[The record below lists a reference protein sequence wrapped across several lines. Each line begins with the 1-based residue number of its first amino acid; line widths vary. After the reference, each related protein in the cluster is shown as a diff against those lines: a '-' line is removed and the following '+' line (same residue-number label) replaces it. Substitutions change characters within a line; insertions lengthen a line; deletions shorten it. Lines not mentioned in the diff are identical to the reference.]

1 VQRAVVD
8 AAILCG
14 AVLVGLA
21 GAATCRAGQPGSQP
35 AVVPT
40 GAIVDGGSP
49 VADPLPL
56 AQGHLRRARA
66 HRDASCAMLRDGD
79 RHAIDGYYA
88 ACEEAWNAVWTCPGS
103 ADILAPAAEVYA
115 DGLAGL
121 LESAKR
127 HGRLRP
133 EGLWLGTSSRP
144 LLVPLEPRALSI
156 SADAIASIEPQ
167 AQPDDDR
174 VGRRHL
180 RAGFGLPVVVRV
192 DPGPAGSVAADYAA
206 PRQSLAATAVLR
218 FRMPG
223 GETFL
228 QSFAGPTA
236 RDHAPAVLD
245 LANPQEIAAVQIGAA
260 RPHLAADLTA
270 PLLDAL
276 AGMPRTGIEGFLQPF
291 GPGDTLPSLEMLE
304 PRQPGRIPV
313 VFIHGLASDEGTW
326 YDMINELRAWP
337 VFQRQ
342 FEPWVFHYPTG
353 ASFLQSASALRRR
366 LTDAVTRLDPTAA
379 DASLRNLVLVGH
391 SMGGLHAKLQVV
403 APGTAIWDAISTRPF
418 AEIRLRPE
426 IKEQMRG
433 NFFFEPRPFVKR
445 VVCIATPHR
454 GSSLAVRG
462 VGKLASLTVRR
473 PPETQTVYAEAQRL
487 NPGMFTAD
495 FAGRPPTTIDILRP
509 DSSILQAL
517 ERLRPACWVSVHS
530 IVGDAHVSLLGGR
543 DDGVVP
549 VESAHTA
556 GAVSEI
562 AVPAMHTQV
571 HHHPRTIE
579 ELERILVQH
588 LHETGLEQRENPADR
603 KRKGPVVGE
612 TTGPERL
619 SK

>member
-1 VQRAVVD
+1 MTRAPGRTFD
-8 AAILCG
+8 ALCA
-14 AVLVGLA
+14 AVLCVVLA
-21 GAATCRAGQPGSQP
+21 GAAARSAGAPPVGN
-35 AVVPT
+35 AVVAPSAVT
-40 GAIVDGGSP
+40 GAAVQPDE
-49 VADPLPL
+49 DPLPV
-56 AQGHLRRARA
+56 AQGHLRRARG
-66 HRDASCAMLRDGD
+66 HRDASCQLLRDGD
-79 RHAIDGYYA
+79 RHAVDGYYA

-103 ADILAPAAEVYA
+103 ADVLAAAAEVYA

-121 LESAKR
+121 LEAARR
-127 HGRLRP
+127 HGRLGP

-144 LLVPLEPRALSI
+144 ILVPIEPRALPI
-156 SADAIASIEPQ
+156 VAADIGSIEPQ

-174 VGRRHL
+174 ISRRHL
-180 RAGFGLPVVVRV
+180 RAGFGLPVVVRLA
-192 DPGPAGSVAADYAA
+192 PGPAESVAADYAA

-218 FRMPG
+218 FRLPG

-228 QSFAGPTA
+228 QKFAGPTA

-245 LANPQEIAAVQIGAA
+245 LANPQEIAAVQIGPV
-260 RPHLAADLTA
+260 RPPLAADLTA

-291 GPGDTLPSLEMLE
+291 GPGDTQPHLEMLE

-313 VFIHGLASDEGTW
+313 VFIHGLASDDGTW

-337 VFQRQ
+337 VFQRR

-353 ASFLQSASALRRR
+353 ASFLQSAVALRRQ
-366 LTDAVTRLDPTAA
+366 LSDVVTRLDPAAA
-379 DASLRNLVLVGH
+379 DPSLRNVVLVGH

-403 APGTAIWDAISTRPF
+403 DPGTALWDAVSTRPY
-418 AEIRLRPE
+418 AEMRMRPD
-426 IKEQMRG
+426 IKERLSE
-433 NFFFEPRPFVKR
+433 NFFFSPRPYVKR

-473 PPETQTVYAEAQRL
+473 PPEMTAVYAAIQRQ
-487 NPGMFTAD
+487 NPGAFRAD
-495 FAGRPPTTIDILRP
+495 YARRLPTTIDILRP

-517 ERLRPACWVSVHS
+517 ERLRPACWVTVHS
-530 IVGDAHVSLLGGR
+530 VVGDGHVSVLGGR

-562 AVPAMHTQV
+562 TVPASHTRV

-579 ELERILVQH
+579 EMRRILLQH
-588 LHETGLEQRENPADR
+588 LHETGLDR
-603 KRKGPVVGE
+603 AGGQ
-612 TTGPERL
+612 
-619 SK
+619 